1 MDLKLDF
8 EERDHARGPQGWP
21 IPIEGVEEAAQRLT
35 LRLTMRRGSFRLDP
49 ELGSRL
55 YAMPRGD
62 SGRMERFA
70 REAVEEALADMPE
83 VRLEELSCRY
93 DAAEDRAF
101 VDCRFVW
108 RGQEIDLTLEN

>member
-8 EERDHARGPQGWP
+8 EGRDHARGPQGWP

-101 VDCRFVW
+101 LDCRFVW